1 MDFKLIPAAVAV
13 LIGMVIWFAIS
24 VPEGVTPQAWH
35 LLALFVAII
44 GRTMTI
50 GALTGVTS
58 A

>member
-1 MDFKLIPAAVAV
+1 
-13 LIGMVIWFAIS
+13 MVIWFAIS